1 MGKLTTAL
9 LSRRS
14 ACAFA
19 LSMLVLAGACR
30 SHAQSSSELP
40 GRRAA
45 RRPARTQPAR
55 ISQQT
60 VDRVAD
66 ALAGRIDY
74 YWHKG
79 DYDSIAFLCSQIV
92 ELDPSDVG
100 TWANYG
106 WILWAGLNRD
116 DEALRV
122 LKRGL
127 QLNPKRYE
135 LYFEIGQFL
144 YNKRKYA
151 EAEQYLAKA
160 TKLSAPPIVWNL
172 YAHAIEKGGNIDRAE
187 AVWRDMQKRFPTFE
201 LSAVNL
207 ERLKRVRERASAAQ
221 QTR

>member
-1 MGKLTTAL
+1 MGKLITAV
-9 LSRRS
+9 LSARS
-14 ACAFA
+14 ASMLA
-19 LSMLVLAGACR
+19 LSALILAGAWPCDG
-30 SHAQSSSELP
+30 QSSSELP

-45 RRPARTQPAR
+45 RRPAPTQPAR

-66 ALAGRIDY
+66 ALAGRIDH

-79 DYDSIAFLCSQIV
+79 DYESIAFLCSQIV

-106 WILWAGLNRD
+106 WILWAGLDRD
-116 DEALRV
+116 DEALKV

-144 YNKRKYA
+144 HTKRRYA

-160 TKLSAPPIVWNL
+160 VKLSAPPIVWNL
-172 YAHAIEKGGNIDRAE
+172 YAHAIEKGGDPDRAE

-207 ERLKRVRERASAAQ
+207 ERLKRVRAQAGAAQ
-221 QTR
+221 QP

>member
-1 MGKLTTAL
+1 MGKLITVL
-9 LSRRS
+9 RS
-14 ACAFA
+14 VFSLAAPV
-19 LSMLVLAGACR
+19 LVLAGACR
-30 SHAQSSSELP
+30 SAVPSAAELP
-40 GRRAA
+40 GRRATN
-45 RRPARTQPAR
+45 RPACTQAAR

-74 YWHKG
+74 YWHRG

-106 WILWAGLNRD
+106 WILWAGLDND
-116 DEALRV
+116 DEALKV

-144 YNKRKYA
+144 YHKRQYA
-151 EAEQYLAKA
+151 EAERYLAQA

-172 YAHAIEKGGNIDRAE
+172 YAHAVEKSGSPDRAE
-187 AVWRDMQKRFPTFE
+187 AIWRDMQKRFPTFE

-207 ERLKRVRERASAAQ
+207 ERLKRVRARESAAQ
-221 QTR
+221 SAEQRH